1 MPYLGQQRVL
11 LPGVQSSDLT
21 TGKVKSGRGKDA
33 LAEGAFDTLAV
44 VAVPSGGIASVTFD
58 GIPSGYEHLQIRAL
72 VRGNRTPVTYD
83 NFSLRFNNDLANNYA
98 AHVFYGDGRSSAVN
112 AESSTSANAIVAAQ
126 IPGSASLTNSFGV
139 AIIDVLDYSSSIK
152 NTTIRSLNGYE
163 SNTTGYG
170 SIYSSI
176 CLISGGWYSTAPVT
190 SITLVPS
197 NSPFQEFSHFALYG
211 VK

>member
-1 MPYLGQQRVL
+1 MPHLALQRML
-11 LPGVQSSDLT
+11 LPGVDVKTMNS
-21 TGKVKSGRGKDA
+21 GKVKSGLGKDA
-33 LAEGAFDTLAV
+33 LAEGAFDAIAAV
-44 VAVPSGGIASVTFD
+44 TVPSGGISVVTFD

-83 NFSLRFNNDLANNYA
+83 NFNIRFNNDYENNYA

-112 AESSTSANAIVAAQ
+112 AESATSANAIVAAQ

-139 AIIDVLDYSSSIK
+139 AIIDVLDYSSNIK

-170 SIYSSI
+170 GIYSSI
-176 CLISGGWYSTAPVT
+176 CLISGGWYNTAPVT
-190 SITLVPS
+190 SITFVPS